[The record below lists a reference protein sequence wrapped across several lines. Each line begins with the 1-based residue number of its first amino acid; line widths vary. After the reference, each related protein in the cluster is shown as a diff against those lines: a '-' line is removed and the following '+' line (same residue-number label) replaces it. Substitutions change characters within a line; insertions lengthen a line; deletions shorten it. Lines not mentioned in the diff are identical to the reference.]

1 MGAGSLRSAG
11 WRLGLSTATRKLG
24 IGHRDSTAAC
34 CCCAC
39 IAQRSNTTPS
49 RATELPLRLELSQ
62 QCAPC
67 VRE

>member
-1 MGAGSLRSAG
+1 MEAGSLRSVG
-11 WRLGLSTATRKLG
+11 WRPRMSTATSKLG
-24 IGHRDSTAAC
+24 TGHRDSTATC

-39 IAQRSNTTPS
+39 TAQRSNTTPS
-49 RATELPLRLELSQ
+49 RATELPLRLEPSQ